1 MVVDILAPL
10 RMRRRCWGAF
20 ISTPYCRAAPTRV
33 SATNLEPAGQLQF
46 LIRTGIVKYAKSESH
61 LYIIESYKTSRPL
74 FRHGGGSAGDNSRS
88 PSFIYTRSIQI
99 NIFFFNVASV
109 FVFIY
114 LCPIFKTVLV
124 YTHGSAIAALTLLYT
139 IPDSFWPA
147 SWNLKIDV
155 SCRCVYLRLDFEKR
169 KKEKRNFALVKTK

>member
-124 YTHGSAIAALTLLYT
+124 YTRLGNSCAAFTIHDSRQLLASILESKDRRILPLCLPET
-139 IPDSFWPA
+139 WFW
-147 SWNLKIDV
+147 KK
-155 SCRCVYLRLDFEKR
+155 EKR
-169 KKEKRNFALVKTK
+169 KKKFCIS